1 MSSDP
6 ITSVPIAQSSNCA
19 HTRITQLT
27 ELWFHTGTACNLE
40 CPFCL
45 EGSKPADTRLER
57 IKLADA
63 QPFMQQAV
71 ELGVHRFAFTGG
83 EPLIVKD
90 IVKIL
95 EYALSLKP
103 CLLLT
108 NGTAPLLKRVHQL
121 ELLKKQPHSLSFR
134 VSIDYP
140 DEQQHDAGR
149 GWGNFKRA
157 LDGMKVLYGRGFPV
171 SIARQ
176 MHTGENAEEIT
187 ARFRELLRKHDLP
200 VDTAITA
207 LPDFGRPGAASP
219 HYVASVP
226 EDLHTLMCTHSR
238 MVVKTNGRMRVY
250 ACPFVDDDVNF
261 DLGESL
267 ETALSS
273 TVSLQHHRCTVCVR
287 NKASYSDEKS
297 LRTTL
302 NPAATRSH

>member
-1 MSSDP
+1 MSSELL
-6 ITSVPIAQSSNCA
+6 TSTSISPSERYPR
-19 HTRITQLT
+19 TRIEHLT

-57 IKLADA
+57 IKLAEA
-63 QPFMQQAV
+63 QPFMHDAV
-71 ELGVHRFAFTGG
+71 SLGVQRFAFTGG

-95 EYALSLKP
+95 EYALSLRP

-121 ELLKKQPHSLSFR
+121 ELLQQQTYPLSFR

-140 DEQQHDAGR
+140 DEKQHDAGR

-157 LDGMKVLYGRGFPV
+157 LEGMKVLHGRGFAV

-176 MHTGENAEEIT
+176 MQPGENAAAIAT
-187 ARFRELLRKHDLP
+187 RFGELFRKHSLP

-207 LPDFGRPGAASP
+207 LPDFGRPGSAHESELGAIEQ
-219 HYVASVP
+219 V
-226 EDLHTLMCTHSR
+226 HTLMCTHSR
-238 MVVKTNGRMRVY
+238 MVVKASGQMRVY
-250 ACPFVDDDVNF
+250 ACPFVDDDARF
-261 DLGESL
+261 DLGASL
-267 ETALSS
+267 PTAH
-273 TVSLQHHRCTVCVR
+273 VSPVELRHHRCSVCIKHR
-287 NKASYSDEKS
+287 ASYSGTQKCG
-297 LRTTL
+297 
-302 NPAATRSH
+302 

>member
-1 MSSDP
+1 
-6 ITSVPIAQSSNCA
+6 
-19 HTRITQLT
+19 
-27 ELWFHTGTACNLE
+27 
-40 CPFCL
+40 L

-71 ELGVHRFAFTGG
+71 ELGVQRFAFTGG

-121 ELLKKQPHSLSFR
+121 ELLQKQAHDLSFR

-140 DEQQHDAGR
+140 NEHQHDAGR

-157 LDGMKVLYGRGFPV
+157 LDGMKLLHAKGFAV
-171 SIARQ
+171 SVARQ
-176 MHTGENAEEIT
+176 MHTGEDEPEIT
-187 ARFRELLRKHDLP
+187 ARFRELLHKHDLP
-200 VDTAITA
+200 VDTPITS
-207 LPDFGRPGAASP
+207 LPDFGRPGSAGNGRIATT
-219 HYVASVP
+219 P
-226 EDLHTLMCTHSR
+226 EDRQSLMCTYSR

-250 ACPFVDDDVNF
+250 ACPFVDDDTNF
-261 DLGESL
+261 DLGDSL
-267 ETALSS
+267 TTAHAS
-273 TVSLQHHRCTVCVR
+273 TVSLQHHRCITCIQ
-287 NKASYSDEKS
+287 NKASYS
-297 LRTTL
+297 
-302 NPAATRSH
+302 

>member
-1 MSSDP
+1 MLYALFVSRMSFDSP
-6 ITSVPIAQSSNCA
+6 ATAPTATYPS
-19 HTRITQLT
+19 TRITRLT

-57 IKLADA
+57 IKLADV
-63 QPFMQQAV
+63 QPLMQEAIS
-71 ELGVHRFAFTGG
+71 LGVQRFAFTGG

-108 NGTAPLLKRVHQL
+108 NGTAPLLKRAHQL
-121 ELLKKQPHSLSFR
+121 ELLKKQAHPLSFR

-140 DEQQHDAGR
+140 DEGQHDAGR

-157 LDGMKVLYGRGFPV
+157 IDGMKILHERAFAV

-176 MHTGENAEEIT
+176 VRPAEDATEIT
-187 ARFRELLRKHDLP
+187 NRFRELLRKHHLP

-207 LPDFGRPGAASP
+207 LPDFGRPGMKAPVPIAAT
-219 HYVASVP
+219 P
-226 EDLHTLMCTHSR
+226 EGLRTLMCTHSR
-238 MVVKTNGRMRVY
+238 MAVKANGCMRVY
-250 ACPFVDDDVNF
+250 ACPFVDDDTNF
-261 DLGESL
+261 DLGDSL
-267 ETALSS
+267 ATASS
-273 TVSLQHHRCTVCVR
+273 SAVRLQHHRCNVCIQHR
-287 NKASYSDEKS
+287 ASYS
-297 LRTTL
+297 
-302 NPAATRSH
+302 